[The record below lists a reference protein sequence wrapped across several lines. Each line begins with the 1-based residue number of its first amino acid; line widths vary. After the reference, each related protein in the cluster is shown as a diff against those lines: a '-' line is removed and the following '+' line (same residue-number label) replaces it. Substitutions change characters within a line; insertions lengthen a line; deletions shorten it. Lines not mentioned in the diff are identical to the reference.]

1 MAIKNLSRA
10 EATAPVPEKYWLLTP
25 HFLSYKKA
33 PGILHSHASYSG
45 FHLEGWRAIS
55 TIPLRHMTTLL
66 GKTLLLATLAAFASP
81 AGAKAGNQPAPAVT
95 KDIFKVA
102 EKNENWKTAFQ
113 TGTQMQV
120 VFMNVSPATNPKN
133 EIGMEKHPFDQAIL
147 IVEGKGE
154 AVLDGKRLPFSEGD
168 MIFIPKGTEH
178 DVINT
183 DKDGELKVASFYS
196 QMDIPAGSVY
206 KTKAD
211 EPAAD

>member
-1 MAIKNLSRA
+1 MKKFLSKPLLCIALSASAATLHTARA
-10 EATAPVPEKYWLLTP
+10 ADAAPVPTVAPDLLE
-25 HFLSYKKA
+25 A
-33 PGILHSHASYSG
+33 
-45 FHLEGWRAIS
+45 
-55 TIPLRHMTTLL
+55 
-66 GKTLLLATLAAFASP
+66 
-81 AGAKAGNQPAPAVT
+81 
-95 KDIFKVA
+95 A

-154 AVLDGKRLPFSEGD
+154 AVVDGKRLPFAEGD

-178 DVINT
+178 DVVNT
-183 DKDGELKVASFYS
+183 DKGGELKVVSFYA
-196 QMDIPAGSVY
+196 QTDIPAGSAY

>member
-1 MAIKNLSRA
+1 MKKLIAQPLLCIALSAAASLGAARA
-10 EATAPVPEKYWLLTP
+10 ADAL
-25 HFLSYKKA
+25 
-33 PGILHSHASYSG
+33 
-45 FHLEGWRAIS
+45 
-55 TIPLRHMTTLL
+55 
-66 GKTLLLATLAAFASP
+66 SP
-81 AGAKAGNQPAPAVT
+81 ASVT
-95 KDIFKVA
+95 PDLFEAA

-133 EIGMEKHPFDQAIL
+133 EIGMEKHPFDQVIL

-154 AVLDGKRLPFSEGD
+154 AVLEGKRLPFAEGD

-178 DVINT
+178 DVVNT
-183 DKDGELKVASFYS
+183 SKKGELKVASFYS
-196 QMDIPAGSVY
+196 QTDIPAGSVY

>member
-1 MAIKNLSRA
+1 MKKLLVQPLLCIALSAAASLGAARA
-10 EATAPVPEKYWLLTP
+10 ADAL
-25 HFLSYKKA
+25 
-33 PGILHSHASYSG
+33 
-45 FHLEGWRAIS
+45 
-55 TIPLRHMTTLL
+55 
-66 GKTLLLATLAAFASP
+66 SP
-81 AGAKAGNQPAPAVT
+81 ASVT
-95 KDIFKVA
+95 PDLFEAA

-133 EIGMEKHPFDQAIL
+133 EIGMEKHPFDQVIL

-154 AVLDGKRLPFSEGD
+154 AVLEGKRLPFAEGA

-178 DVINT
+178 DVVNT
-183 DKDGELKVASFYS
+183 GDGALKVASFYS
-196 QMDIPAGSVY
+196 QTDIPAGSAF

>member
-1 MAIKNLSRA
+1 MKKLLVQPLLCIALSAAASLGAARA
-10 EATAPVPEKYWLLTP
+10 ADAL
-25 HFLSYKKA
+25 
-33 PGILHSHASYSG
+33 
-45 FHLEGWRAIS
+45 
-55 TIPLRHMTTLL
+55 
-66 GKTLLLATLAAFASP
+66 SP
-81 AGAKAGNQPAPAVT
+81 ASVT
-95 KDIFKVA
+95 PDLFEAA

-133 EIGMEKHPFDQAIL
+133 EIGMEKHPFDQVIL

-154 AVLDGKRLPFSEGD
+154 AVLEGKRLPFAEGD

-178 DVINT
+178 DVVNT
-183 DKDGELKVASFYS
+183 SKKGALKVASFYS
-196 QMDIPAGSVY
+196 QTDIPAGSAF